1 MNREAPPSLPPC
13 GRVDIE
19 YLVTTAAMSRIHTH
33 TASTAHYIR
42 TARTCLYA
50 HSFFVPTPLL
60 ANSPFLFLAPLR
72 LFPMAFFCLLLGI
85 FHLIYALLVG
95 RTLCLSYLAF
105 GIIDNFYLVFSFRCR
120 HRHRRRRLRRCGVL
134 FFPTF
139 SRRCIAKTFARSSR
153 CNFHLYILSLA
164 DCFVDLFRSRL
175 SYCSTDKYISQRETS
190 EH

>member
-1 MNREAPPSLPPC
+1 MMLWPCRYRVFSYNCCDVENTHSHSIHSTLHSNGTNLSLCAFFFCANATSRQFAILISCSSPSLSD
-13 GRVDIE
+13 G
-19 YLVTTAAMSRIHTH
+19 
-33 TASTAHYIR
+33 
-42 TARTCLYA
+42 
-50 HSFFVPTPLL
+50 FF
-60 ANSPFLFLAPLR
+60 S
-72 LFPMAFFCLLLGI
+72 LLLGI

-139 SRRCIAKTFARSSR
+139 SRRCTAETFARSSR
-153 CNFHLYILSLA
+153 YNFHLYILSLA
-164 DCFVDLFRSRL
+164 DCFVGLFRLRL